1 MGEFNFETNEIFRVK
16 ALLTQI
22 DRQLAIQS
30 AAITRAY
37 HRLEGQKGVE
47 VASVRSRIV
56 AAGKEYDAQ
65 WKRVREIHSFLD
77 YAMETIASAELGAL
91 SEFQA
96 TEITAE
102 VAGLT
107 EQSEEADTSEE
118 AKATFVGYGSIFKEY
133 VEGKVQAYLDTISV
147 DKTWAENALG
157 WVDWFWKDLYGN
169 FDSLQKTIKDVYR
182 EYKGKKIELLPEGV
196 NQFFDTLSDCE
207 ILVDTAKD
215 IRKFLTTG
223 DGWGACTDIATRWL
237 GKIAKETDKWLDK
250 SRGVEYAGVA
260 KVGKG
265 VLLKTITK
273 MPQKWLHGLQDYI
286 ENGNGTAGS
295 IVVNSTVGALV
306 DAAAGAAEPAYKVAT
321 ALTYPIADVVMENVF
336 NYDLS
341 GEYERLTG
349 KTGLEAV
356 FEAQKQLWVDIVYD
370 GAKKQMA
377 QGVDGFYQAVSAGW
391 NNWKS
396 GVKVIFGG

>member
-107 EQSEEADTSEE
+107 EQSEEADTSKES
-118 AKATFVGYGSIFKEY
+118 KATFVGYGSIFKEY